1 MLAAGKALSNRSLVS
16 KLEVERKFVPSILL
30 KKYASETST
39 TTRTFL
45 APITHR
51 RLPITLS
58 ALPRERIT
66 DKYFDHKGQLE
77 QKDIWVRW
85 RKTQLTTH
93 DGLET
98 APPQI
103 HWEAKVKQGGDSLD
117 SQFIEAKGRDAVET
131 LMADAGVCDSI
142 YNLDF
147 QLGFVADRVSW
158 AVSGPRSDEE
168 PGNGTAAMTLV
179 IDTMSAALE
188 GRNGEHAKF
197 MHHQVGELELAKT
210 ITTTAAKHE
219 DLYTIDQAELL
230 AKHCTTSAAQ
240 AESMRQQLTVFM
252 AAYPTIFQAGVFPVG
267 KITAYMQRKET
278 LAASNKKVNAIGGL
292 ANMSEVQYE
301 RLVCGK

>member
-16 KLEVERKFVPSILL
+16 TLEVERKFAPSILL

-39 TTRTFL
+39 TTRIFL
-45 APITHR
+45 APTTHR
-51 RLPITLS
+51 GLPTTLS

-77 QKDIWVRW
+77 QKGIWVRW

-103 HWEAKVKQGGDSLD
+103 TWEAKVKQGGDFLD
-117 SQFIEAKGRDAVET
+117 SQFVEAKGRDAVET

-158 AVSGPRSDEE
+158 AVKGPGNDEGA
-168 PGNGTAAMTLV
+168 GNGTAAMTLV
-179 IDTMSAALE
+179 LDTISAALE

-210 ITTTAAKHE
+210 ITTTAGKHE
-219 DLYTIDQAELL
+219 DAFILDRAELL
-230 AKHCTTSAAQ
+230 ARHCTTSAAQ
-240 AESMRQQLTVFM
+240 AESMRQQLTTFM
-252 AAYPTIFQAGVFPVG
+252 AAYPAIFQADATPVG
-267 KITAYMQRKET
+267 KITAYMQRKES
-278 LAASNKKVNAIGGL
+278 LAASNKKVNATGRL
-292 ANMSEVQYE
+292 ANMAEVRYE
-301 RLVCGK
+301 RLVGGK